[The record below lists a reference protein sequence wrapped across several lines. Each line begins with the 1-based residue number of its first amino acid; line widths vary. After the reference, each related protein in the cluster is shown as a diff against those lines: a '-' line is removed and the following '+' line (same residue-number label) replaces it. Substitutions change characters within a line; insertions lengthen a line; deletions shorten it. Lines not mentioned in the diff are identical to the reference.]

1 MDYTRTGKHWTI
13 NECLQLQREHELLEW
28 SIDEIAIKHKRTP
41 NAIMYKIVKEEFE
54 NSDLLSSYLFCKKE
68 EQEEEQQE
76 EQEEEEQEEEQEKSN
91 DTDSDKSSDKEDDL
105 NDLKNHVK
113 SLENKMLTIIELLVS
128 QSKNK
133 NAVLYREFF

>member
-54 NSDLLSSYLFCKKE
+54 NSDLLSSYLFCKNEEQDE
-68 EQEEEQQE
+68 EQEQEQD
-76 EQEEEEQEEEQEKSN
+76 EKSSN
-91 DTDSDKSSDKEDDL
+91 TGSDKEDDL
-105 NDLKNHVK
+105 NELKNHVK
-113 SLENKMLTIIELLVS
+113 SLENKMLTIIELIVS
-128 QSKNK
+128 QTKNK

>member
-54 NSDLLSSYLFCKKE
+54 NSDLLSSYLFCKNEEQDEEQDE
-68 EQEEEQQE
+68 EQEQE
-76 EQEEEEQEEEQEKSN
+76 EKSSN
-91 DTDSDKSSDKEDDL
+91 TGSDKEDDL
-105 NDLKNHVK
+105 NELKNHVK

>member
-1 MDYTRTGKHWTI
+1 MDYTRTGKTWTI
-13 NECLQLQREHELLEW
+13 NECLQLQREHELLGW
-28 SIDEIAIKHKRTP
+28 TIDEIAIKHKRTP

-54 NSDLLSSYLFCKKE
+54 NSDLLSSYLFCKNE
-68 EQEEEQQE
+68 EQEQEQEQQK
-76 EQEEEEQEEEQEKSN
+76 QEKSN

-128 QSKNK
+128 QTKNK
-133 NAVLYREFF
+133 NAALYENFF

>member
-1 MDYTRTGKHWTI
+1 MDYTRTGKNWTI
-13 NECLQLQREHELLEW
+13 NECLQLQREHELLGW

-54 NSDLLSSYLFCKKE
+54 NSDLLSSYLFCKNDIE
-68 EQEEEQQE
+68 EQEE
-76 EQEEEEQEEEQEKSN
+76 KGS
-91 DTDSDKSSDKEDDL
+91 DIDSSIDSYIDSDKGSDKEDDL

-128 QSKNK
+128 QTKNK
-133 NAVLYREFF
+133 NAALYREFF

>member
-1 MDYTRTGKHWTI
+1 MDYTRTGNPWTI
-13 NECLQLQREHELLEW
+13 NECLQLQREHELLGW

-54 NSDLLSSYLFCKKE
+54 NSDLLSSYLFCKNE
-68 EQEEEQQE
+68 EQNE
-76 EQEEEEQEEEQEKSN
+76 EQEEEEQEQQEQQEKSN
-91 DTDSDKSSDKEDDL
+91 DTDSDKGSDKEDDL

-128 QSKNK
+128 QNK
-133 NAVLYREFF
+133 NAASSLFFLN

>member
-54 NSDLLSSYLFCKKE
+54 NSDLLSSYLFCKNEEQDE
-68 EQEEEQQE
+68 EQEQEQD
-76 EQEEEEQEEEQEKSN
+76 EKSSN
-91 DTDSDKSSDKEDDL
+91 TGSDKEDDL
-105 NDLKNHVK
+105 NELKNHVK

-128 QSKNK
+128 QTKNK
-133 NAVLYREFF
+133 NAALYREFF

>member
-54 NSDLLSSYLFCKKE
+54 NSDLLSSYLFCKNEEQDE
-68 EQEEEQQE
+68 EQEQEQD
-76 EQEEEEQEEEQEKSN
+76 EKSSN
-91 DTDSDKSSDKEDDL
+91 TGSDKEDDL
-105 NDLKNHVK
+105 NELKNHVK

>member
-54 NSDLLSSYLFCKKE
+54 NSDLLSSYLFCKKD
-68 EQEEEQQE
+68 EQEEEKCV
-76 EQEEEEQEEEQEKSN
+76 EEEQEKNN
-91 DTDSDKSSDKEDDL
+91 DTDSDKSSDKEDEL

-113 SLENKMLTIIELLVS
+113 CLENKMLTIIELLVS
-128 QSKNK
+128 QTHTQNK
-133 NAVLYREFF
+133 NVTASSLFF

>member
-1 MDYTRTGKHWTI
+1 MDYTRTGKTWTI

-54 NSDLLSSYLFCKKE
+54 NSDLLSSYLFCKKDEQKE
-68 EQEEEQQE
+68 EKCVEEEK
-76 EQEEEEQEEEQEKSN
+76 EQEQEKSN
-91 DTDSDKSSDKEDDL
+91 DTDSDKSSDKEDEL

-113 SLENKMLTIIELLVS
+113 HLENKMLTIIELLVS
-128 QSKNK
+128 QSHTQNK
-133 NAVLYREFF
+133 NAASSLFF

>member
-1 MDYTRTGKHWTI
+1 MDYFRTGKPWTI

-28 SIDEIAIKHKRTP
+28 SINDIAIKHKRTP

-54 NSDLLSSYLFCKKE
+54 NSDLLSSYLFCKNE
-68 EQEEEQQE
+68 EQEQEQEQQK
-76 EQEEEEQEEEQEKSN
+76 QKKSN

-105 NDLKNHVK
+105 NELKNHVK

-128 QSKNK
+128 QCQNK
-133 NAVLYREFF
+133 NAASSLFFLN